1 MVQMGCPTSPMAN
14 YENRGGMNR
23 CVLDDSTVSDRF
35 IESEGAG
42 EKGGECDNQGAGY
55 ELPVYVFVVPE

>member
-1 MVQMGCPTSPMAN
+1 MTN

-23 CVLDDSTVSDRF
+23 CAFNHSTVSDLF

-42 EKGGECDNQGAGY
+42 EKSGEADKQGAGY
-55 ELPVYVFVVPE
+55 ELPVYVSVIPK